1 MNTFI
6 LLILVLLFDLILVNL
21 DTNLIRNLSFEN
33 IHFTE
38 TDNHFTKILFT
49 SLKLDLE
56 LYLGLN
62 LKYSF

>member
-21 DTNLIRNLSFEN
+21 DTNLIRNLYIEN

-38 TDNHFTKILFT
+38 TGIYFLFSSET
-49 SLKLDLE
+49 IFRVISRLKP
-56 LYLGLN
+56 
-62 LKYSF
+62 